1 MEIVERKDG
10 PLPPFFLRAEE
21 YLRELRSL
29 VFFLLFY
36 KNKTLGAAE

>member
-10 PLPPFFLRAEE
+10 PPFFLRAEE

-36 KNKTLGAAE
+36 KNKTLGATE